1 MQVFKLYFKIFRRY
15 FGICFMY
22 MGIFIGVLS
31 GIIVPQLMEQGKEQ
45 YTQSKCSFAVFDYDN
60 SELSTGI
67 VSYLE
72 NTHRLKT
79 IADDDKET
87 IQDELY
93 ATNVDAVIII
103 NKGFEENFAN
113 EGEYL
118 EVYTVPNTITAVLFE
133 QHLNSYLSV
142 VNTYTV
148 AGFDMADAL
157 EKATV
162 ASETSIDVSLT
173 TGEEVQSEG
182 PLHHFYIYLAWVFV
196 AVCVNSI
203 THVLSSLDK
212 KNIRN
217 RIECSAYKFMR
228 MNMEIV
234 LAVVITGL
242 AICGI
247 CGIVSTIMFPEDML
261 TVNGILYILN
271 SVCIMA
277 VALAITYLVSKVTT
291 NEQVI
296 SLLSNVVGL
305 GMAFL
310 CGVFVPIE
318 YLSDGVIKIA
328 HFLPAYWN
336 VRAIGIIDS
345 FTSDKLGTLLSY
357 MGIQLLFAVAIT
369 CVALIIARRKR
380 VSNA

>member
-1 MQVFKLYFKIFRRY
+1 MINNGQKDISKMKHLRP
-15 FGICFMY
+15 
-22 MGIFIGVLS
+22 
-31 GIIVPQLMEQGKEQ
+31 VPHV
-45 YTQSKCSFAVFDYDN
+45 SFLD
-60 SELSTGI
+60 L
-67 VSYLE
+67 
-72 NTHRLKT
+72 
-79 IADDDKET
+79 
-87 IQDELY
+87 
-93 ATNVDAVIII
+93 
-103 NKGFEENFAN
+103 
-113 EGEYL
+113 
-118 EVYTVPNTITAVLFE
+118 
-133 QHLNSYLSV
+133 
-142 VNTYTV
+142 
-148 AGFDMADAL
+148 
-157 EKATV
+157 
-162 ASETSIDVSLT
+162 
-173 TGEEVQSEG
+173 
-182 PLHHFYIYLAWVFV
+182 IYPP
-196 AVCVNSI
+196 
-203 THVLSSLDK
+203 
-212 KNIRN
+212 
-217 RIECSAYKFMR
+217 
-228 MNMEIV
+228 
-234 LAVVITGL
+234 
-242 AICGI
+242 ICGI